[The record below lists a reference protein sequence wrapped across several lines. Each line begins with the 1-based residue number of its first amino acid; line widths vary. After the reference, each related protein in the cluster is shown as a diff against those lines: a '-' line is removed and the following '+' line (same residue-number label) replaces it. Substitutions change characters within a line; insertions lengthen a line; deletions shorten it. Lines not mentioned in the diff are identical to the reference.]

1 MARAA
6 PTIDVV
12 EGDTVDRTPRRPR
25 VVVIGAGFAGL
36 GVARRLGGRKPRAE
50 VTVVDRHNF
59 HTFQPFLY
67 QVATAGLSP
76 SDIAYPVRAI
86 FGRDPNVTF
95 HHSRAASVDLDAHAV
110 TLADGV
116 VLGYDYLVVATGAAA
131 EFFGVAG
138 AAEHA
143 HPLYTL
149 ADARSLRNRILGCLE
164 AADAHPEQYDGGAP
178 VFVVV
183 GGGPTGV
190 ETAGA
195 LVELLDVSIRRD
207 RLRLDRE
214 RSKVVLVEAAGRLL
228 NGFSESSGRYAER
241 TLAARGVD
249 VRLGTSVEEVTELG
263 VRLTG
268 GELLRAATVIW
279 AGGVTVD
286 GTLAAL
292 LPSPRAR
299 GGRVELEPD
308 LSVKGHP
315 EVFVAG
321 DSAAVR
327 RGHGDPTLC
336 PQVAQVAIQSG
347 EHVGKQIKRQIAGQE
362 TVAFRYRDKGMAATI
377 GRRAAIAELRHG
389 PTLRG
394 TIGWLGWLLLHLLYL
409 IGFRNRVIVLIN
421 WWWRYFDWP
430 SGPRLIM
437 ADVETEP

>member
-1 MARAA
+1 MRR
-6 PTIDVV
+6 V
-12 EGDTVDRTPRRPR
+12 DTSPDAPR

-36 GVARRLGGRKPRAE
+36 GVVRRLGRRGAH
-50 VTVVDRHNF
+50 VTLVDKHNF

-67 QVATAGLSP
+67 QVATAGLAP
-76 SDIAYPVRAI
+76 GDIAYPVRAI
-86 FGRDPNVTF
+86 FGRNADVTF
-95 HHSRAASVDLDAHAV
+95 RHGRAAHVDLDHRAV
-110 TLADGV
+110 ELADGA

-131 EFFGVAG
+131 EFFGVRG
-138 AAEHA
+138 AADHA

-149 ADARSLRNRILGCLE
+149 ADARHLRNHILACLE
-164 AADAHPEQYDGGAP
+164 AADTHPEDHDGGAP

-190 ETAGA
+190 ETSGA

-207 RLRLDRE
+207 RLRLDPG
-214 RSKVVLVEAAGRLL
+214 RSKVVLLEAGPRLL
-228 NGFSESSGRYAER
+228 NGFSERSGRYAEK
-241 TLAARGVD
+241 TLAARGVE
-249 VRLGTSVEEVTELG
+249 VRLGAPVEEVTEEG
-263 VRLTG
+263 VRLKN
-268 GELLRAATVIW
+268 GETLRAATVIW

-286 GTLAAL
+286 GTLAGAL
-292 LPSPRAR
+292 PIAHGR

-321 DSAAVR
+321 DGAAVP
-327 RGHGDPTLC
+327 RGPRTPELC
-336 PQVAQVAIQSG
+336 PQVAPVAIQSG
-347 EHVGKQIKRQIAGQE
+347 EHVGRQIGRRIAGQD
-362 TVAFRYRDKGMAATI
+362 TAAFRYRDKGMAATI
-377 GRRAAIAELRHG
+377 GRRAAIAELHRG

-394 TIGWLGWLLLHLLYL
+394 TIGWLGWLVLHLVYL

-437 ADVETEP
+437 ADVESEP